1 MATWTAP
8 VNVITGDNL
17 SSALWNNQLGTN
29 GSLRYLYDNLIEAQA
44 DILSRNV
51 VLRRTTSLTLAAAGN
66 SDIAFDA
73 ITNNYTNE
81 QLNFPITTPV
91 TAIPF
96 PQAGIYMVSFTSRYT
111 VASNITVRFIVTN
124 GTTAIA
130 QQHQQAYIAA
140 GNVTVSTMV
149 TIESSSCTMTVN
161 VLSSAAGTFTAAAA
175 TGTVDANMQL
185 RIVKI
190 TGQ

>member
-8 VNVITGDNL
+8 VTVVNGDNL
-17 SSALWNNQLGTN
+17 SALLWNNQLGTN
-29 GSLRYLYDNLIEAQA
+29 GSLRYVYDVQNTIIANT
-44 DILSRNV
+44 LSRNV
-51 VLRRTTSLTLAAAGN
+51 VLRKSTSTVLAAAGN
-66 SDIAFDA
+66 SDIAFDT
-73 ITNNYTNE
+73 ITANYSND
-81 QLNFPITTPV
+81 QLNFPITTPI

-96 PQAGIYMVSFTSRYT
+96 TQAGIYMVSFTSRYS
-111 VASNITVRFIVTN
+111 VASNITIKFTVTN
-124 GTTAIA
+124 GTTVIA

-140 GNVTVSTMV
+140 GNVIVSTMI

-175 TGTVDANMQL
+175 TSTVDANMQL

-190 TGQ
+190 SGQ

>member
-8 VNVITGDNL
+8 VNVVTGDNL
-17 SSALWNNQLGTN
+17 SSLLWNTQLGTD
-29 GSLRYLYDNLIEAQA
+29 GSLRYLYDNLTDTQA
-44 DILSRNV
+44 KTLSRNV
-51 VLRRTTSLTLAAAGN
+51 ILRRTTNLTLALGGN

-73 ITNNYTNE
+73 ITANFTND
-81 QLNFPITTPV
+81 QLNFPITTPI

-96 PQAGIYMVSFTSRYT
+96 PQAGIYMVSFTSRYS

-124 GTTAIA
+124 GPTSIA

-149 TIESSSCTMTVN
+149 TSESSGCTMTVN

-185 RIVKI
+185 RLVKI
-190 TGQ
+190 SGQ